1 MKYKG
6 LLIFLISF
14 LMLFSVILLSKSGN
28 TVKKIKS
35 ENKTEKEM
43 SMQSGAKESIKEIYL
58 AGGCFWGIEAY
69 MERISGV
76 KDATVGYAN
85 GKTDKTSYNIV
96 ASTDHAETVHVKY
109 DSNKISLS
117 RLLKYYF
124 QVVDPTSVNQQGNDR
139 GRQYRTGIYYT
150 NTKDREVILQEISE
164 QQKKYTDK
172 IQVEVEPLKNY
183 ILAEE

>member
-1 MKYKG
+1 M
-6 LLIFLISF
+6 
-14 LMLFSVILLSKSGN
+14 LSKSGN

-69 MERISGV
+69 MDRISGV

-124 QVVDPTSVNQQGNDR
+124 QVIDPTSVNQQGNDR

-150 NTKDREVILQEISE
+150 NPKDREIILQEISE
-164 QQKKYTDK
+164 QQKNTQIKFRWK
-172 IQVEVEPLKNY
+172 LNPLKTIFLQKNIIRI
-183 ILAEE
+183 ILKRIRTDTAI

>member
-6 LLIFLISF
+6 LLLFLILS
-14 LMLFSVILLSKSGN
+14 LTVFSAILLSKNGN
-28 TVKKIKS
+28 TVKKGKS

-43 SMQSGAKESIKEIYL
+43 SMQSGLKENIKEIYL

-85 GKTDKTSYNIV
+85 GKTDKTNYNII

-109 DSNKISLS
+109 DSNKISLG

-124 QVVDPTSVNQQGNDR
+124 QVVDPTSVNQQGNDLSLDHKSR
-139 GRQYRTGIYYT
+139 RQH
-150 NTKDREVILQEISE
+150 REV
-164 QQKKYTDK
+164 
-172 IQVEVEPLKNY
+172 
-183 ILAEE
+183 

>member
-6 LLIFLISF
+6 LLLFLILS
-14 LMLFSVILLSKSGN
+14 LTVFSAILLSKNGN

-96 ASTDHAETVHVKY
+96 A
-109 DSNKISLS
+109 
-117 RLLKYYF
+117 
-124 QVVDPTSVNQQGNDR
+124 
-139 GRQYRTGIYYT
+139 
-150 NTKDREVILQEISE
+150 
-164 QQKKYTDK
+164 
-172 IQVEVEPLKNY
+172 
-183 ILAEE
+183 